1 MSRTIDERVV
11 SMQFDNRQFER
22 NVSTS
27 MSTLDK
33 LKQKL
38 NFTGASKGL
47 EDINNT
53 ASKMNMSVLSNAVDT
68 VRERFSA
75 LEIMGVT
82 ALANITNSAV
92 NAGKRIVSALT
103 IDPIKTGFSEYETQ
117 INAVQTILANTQSK
131 GTTLT
136 DVNRALDE
144 LNTYADK
151 TIYNFTEMTR
161 NIGTFT
167 AAGIELDT
175 ATNAIQGIANLAA
188 VSGSNAQQASTAMYQ
203 LSQALASGTVKL
215 MDWNSVVNAGM
226 GGQVFQDALKETARV
241 HGINIDAMIKK
252 QGSFRETLQE
262 GWLTSEILTETLNKF
277 TMTTE
282 GLTDAQIEA
291 NREMLKA
298 KGYTNEQIDE
308 IFKLGNTATQ
318 AATKVK
324 TLTQLWDTLKEAAQS
339 GWTQSWE
346 IIVGDFDEAKELYTK
361 ISDSVGEI
369 LNKSAE
375 ARNKVLGEGLSSG
388 WKQFLGETDVD
399 EGTLKD
405 AIIKSAKESGVA
417 IDELIEKNGS
427 FEKSLKEGW
436 LSADIL
442 KDAVGD
448 LHDKVIDLTDE
459 ELKNIGITKEQANA
473 MIELGDRVWEDGT
486 LNVEEY
492 TKKMTQLSGRQNIIE
507 GVTNIL
513 KALADAIKPIPEAF
527 KEIFPPMTGEQLYN
541 ITEKIREFTEKLK
554 VTDEVA
560 SKIKR
565 AFKGLFSIFDM
576 FKKVI
581 VAVLKPIGQLLGSEG
596 VGSLASLLLDAT
608 AGIGDF
614 FTALN
619 EGFDTTDISG
629 SFSKIVTVISD
640 VLKGATTGIRSFGD
654 IFSKIG
660 EVILKVAGKIGE
672 AIQTVF
678 GFISDNFSAA
688 DIFAGLAGGGI
699 FAVAT
704 KLFGL
709 LSNIKKTLGD
719 GGIMALLFGK
729 KDDDEGGEKITDK
742 FKEILGS
749 VNETL
754 QSFTSGI
761 KVASVVAIA
770 VAIGIL
776 TASLRKL
783 SEINVPNL
791 MKSLT
796 AMGVMMTMLSKT
808 LKSMLKSIKTFDSKG
823 IAKTSFS
830 LILIA
835 TAMNILAKAI
845 DKIGKLSLKQI
856 AKGLIGVGGGLTI
869 LVQGVKA
876 IKDVKIPLRTSISI
890 IALAKACDVLGEA
903 LKKFGEMT
911 WNEIARGLVAM
922 GGALGELVAA
932 VSILNK
938 FGGGKS
944 IFGAVAID
952 IVILGLSKLANAL
965 KKFGEINWDEIGRG
979 LTAMGGALSEVTI
992 ALIAAGKI
1000 AGFSGIIGSIAI
1012 DIVIAGLGK
1021 LAGALSKFG
1030 KMSWEEIARG
1040 LTTMC
1045 GALLEVSL
1053 FSGALGMI
1061 AGFSGILGGVAIDIT
1076 IAGLGKLAYALG
1088 TFGSMSWDEIG
1099 RGLVAMGGALLEVS
1113 IISGGLGAIAG
1124 LAGILG
1130 GTAIWVSVQG
1140 LGDLADALKKF
1151 GEMSWDEINRGLN
1164 SMANA
1169 LNAIAMGGFLNTL
1182 SIIGS
1187 FSIAKMAKPLGDLAD
1202 SMKKWMNVE
1211 IPSGLGLKLGS
1222 LALGVSA
1229 FTFDGLGAGALALMA
1244 KPLGDLA
1251 NSVKEWS
1258 GVTVPEGLSEQ
1269 LKSLA
1274 PGIEA
1279 FTFGG
1284 FGADVLTEAAL
1295 AIGQL
1300 ATSISK
1306 WNNVTVPEDIGEK
1319 LKNIATG
1326 VKEFTWGF
1334 MGGWTI
1340 SSLIQPLTDLPR
1352 AFKAWEG
1359 VKAPSTIKTD
1369 LTNIANGIKQFSWA
1383 FMGGWSI
1390 NTIIEPLKN
1399 LPDAL
1404 TKWKGVAIPTT
1415 IKTDLTNIAEGI
1427 KAFGFMWG
1435 ADINFANIT
1444 SPMKQMASALVQWG
1458 YITVSSTIKDDLIA
1472 VSDGIK
1478 SFKDSGDIS
1487 GTAMSLTVLAL
1498 AITRFTGVDFY
1509 GIANG
1514 ISHFVTTVA
1523 GLNSESS
1530 AISQLGTNIMNGIV
1544 NGLTDGIGRLQAA
1557 MNSITSIIM
1566 SSSQNFAMAG
1576 ISLMQNFRTGIVS
1589 QKGGIISSV
1598 ISIITAAT
1606 SSITG
1611 KTLAFRTAGSSLMTS
1626 LKNGIDSEKSNVI
1639 SAVKSV
1645 VEACTAIVTSVS
1657 LYDAGIAL
1665 VDGFAS
1671 GITEET
1677 FAAEAAARAMAEAA
1691 LEAAREALDINSPS
1705 KVFRKL
1711 AYSVPEGFA
1720 QGIDKMQSVVK
1731 ASAVDMAK
1739 TAINSTK
1746 TALVRIGSVANKNV
1760 DIIPTIRPVVDL
1772 DAFDVRTIQ
1781 LGANIDAS
1789 IGGTVD
1795 SLSSIIADAQNEINA
1810 SNNEVITAINGLR
1823 ADINAIYNGEDQEVA
1838 LYVDGKKLASTLAKP
1853 MNRQLNILSKRG
1865 AY

>member
-1626 LKNGIDSEKSNVI
+1626 LKTGIDSEKSNVI

>member
-82 ALANITNSAV
+82 ALANITNSAINTGKQLV
-92 NAGKRIVSALT
+92 KSLSVDQITAGWSKFEQ
-103 IDPIKTGFSEYETQ
+103 KTSS
-117 INAVQTILANTQSK
+117 VQTIMNSTGMSIEEVNDVLSQLMWFSDETSY
-131 GTTLT
+131 GFT
-136 DVNRALDE
+136 D
-144 LNTYADK
+144 
-151 TIYNFTEMTR
+151 M
-161 NIGTFT
+161 T
-167 AAGIELDT
+167 AALAQMTSSGGDVKKLIPLITGVANAT
-175 ATNAIQGIANLAA
+175 AFAGKGAGEF
-188 VSGSNAQQASTAMYQ
+188 SRAMYNLNQ
-203 LSQALASGTVKL
+203 SYGAGHLQL
-215 MDWNSVVNAGM
+215 MDWKSLELAGIA
-226 GGQVFQDALKETARV
+226 GKDLKQVFIDTAVAMGKLKEGEVTLGTFSESLSKKWADTEVMEAAFGKFSELSQEAYKLVEAGEYDTASEAIEALS
-241 HGINIDAMIKK
+241 GKYGELAEKAFKSAQEAKSFTEAIDATK
-252 QGSFRETLQE
+252 
-262 GWLTSEILTETLNKF
+262 
-277 TMTTE
+277 
-282 GLTDAQIEA
+282 DA
-291 NREMLKA
+291 
-298 KGYTNEQIDE
+298 
-308 IFKLGNTATQ
+308 
-318 AATKVK
+318 V
-324 TLTQLWDTLKEAAQS
+324 
-339 GWTQSWE
+339 
-346 IIVGDFDEAKELYTK
+346 
-361 ISDSVGEI
+361 
-369 LNKSAE
+369 
-375 ARNKVLGEGLSSG
+375 SSG
-388 WKQFLGETDVD
+388 WLRTFEIIFGNYEEAKVLWTDLANALWDAFASGADARNEMLQGWKDLGGRDD
-399 EGTLKD
+399 
-405 AIIKSAKESGVA
+405 
-417 IDELIEKNGS
+417 LIQS
-427 FEKSLKEGW
+427 FWNSWE
-436 LSADIL
+436 
-442 KDAVGD
+442 AVG
-448 LHDKVIDLTDE
+448 KI
-459 ELKNIGITKEQANA
+459 ITP
-473 MIELGDRVWEDGT
+473 
-486 LNVEEY
+486 
-492 TKKMTQLSGRQNIIE
+492 
-507 GVTNIL
+507 
-513 KALADAIKPIPEAF
+513 IKEAF
-527 KEIFPPMTGEQLYN
+527 RDIFPVTTAEQLVKV
-541 ITEKIREFTEKLK
+541 TSKLKEFTEKLK
-554 VTDEVA
+554 ISDETA
-560 SKIKR
+560 EKLKR
-565 AFKGLFSIFDM
+565 TFKGLFSIFDI

-581 VAVLKPIGQLLGSEG
+581 TALLKPIGQLIGSEG
-596 VGSLASLLLDAT
+596 VSNLATLFLDT
-608 AGIGDF
+608 AAAIGDF
-614 FTALN
+614 FTKLN
-619 EGFDTTDISG
+619 EGFDLTDISG
-629 SFSKIVTVISD
+629 SFSKIVTAISD
-640 VLKGATTGIRSFGD
+640 VLKGATTGIKSFGD
-654 IFSKIG
+654 IFSKVG
-660 EVILKVAGKIGE
+660 EIISKVAGKIGE
-672 AIQTVF
+672 VF
-678 GFISDNFSAA
+678 KTIFGWISDNLSAT

-709 LSNIKKTLGD
+709 ISNIKKTFGD
-719 GGIMALLFGK
+719 GGIMALIFGN
-729 KDDDEGGEKITDK
+729 KDDDEDGGKITDK

-761 KVASVVAIA
+761 KVSSVIAIA
-770 VAIGIL
+770 VAIGVL
-776 TASLRKL
+776 TSSLRKL

-796 AMGVMMTMLSKT
+796 AMGIMMTMLSFT
-808 LKSMLKSIKTFDSKG
+808 LKSIVSSVNFKDNILIKNGGKG
-823 IAKTSFS
+823 IVKAAAS

-845 DKIGKLSLKQI
+845 EKIGKLSLEEI
-856 AKGLIGVGGGLTI
+856 AKGLIGVGGGLYI
-869 LVQGVKA
+869 LTKGVSA

-903 LKKFGEMT
+903 LKKFGEMA

-932 VSILNK
+932 VSVLNK

-952 IVILGLSKLANAL
+952 IIILGLSKLADAL
-965 KKFGEINWDEIGRG
+965 KKFGEMSWDEIGRG
-979 LTAMGGALSEVTI
+979 FTSMGGALSEVTI

-1000 AGFSGIIGSIAI
+1000 AGFSGIIGGIAI
-1012 DIVIAGLGK
+1012 DIVIAGLDK
-1021 LAGALSKFG
+1021 LAEALSKFG
-1030 KMSWEEIARG
+1030 KMSWGEMARG
-1040 LTTMC
+1040 LTSMG

-1061 AGFSGILGGVAIDIT
+1061 AGFSGILGGIAIDIT
-1076 IAGLGKLAYALG
+1076 IAGLGKLADALG

-1099 RGLVAMGGALLEVS
+1099 RGLVAMGGALFEVS
-1113 IISGGLGAIAG
+1113 IISGGLGALAG

-1164 SMANA
+1164 SMANT
-1169 LNAIAMGGFLNTL
+1169 LNVIAMGGFLNTL

-1202 SMKKWMNVE
+1202 SMKKWMDVE

-1222 LALGVSA
+1222 LALGVST

-1251 NSVKEWS
+1251 NSVKKWS

-1284 FGADVLTEAAL
+1284 FGAGALAEAAP

-1326 VKEFTWGF
+1326 IKEFTWGF

-1340 SSLIQPLTDLPR
+1340 SSLIQPLTDLPG

-1415 IKTDLTNIAEGI
+1415 IKTDLTNVAEGI
-1427 KAFGFMWG
+1427 KAFGFMWD
-1435 ADINFANIT
+1435 ADTNFANIT
-1444 SPMKQMASALVQWG
+1444 SPMKQMASALMQWG

-1498 AITRFTGVDFY
+1498 AMTRFTGVDFY

-1544 NGLTDGIGRLQAA
+1544 NGLTNGIGRLQAA
-1557 MNSITSIIM
+1557 MNSITSIVM
-1566 SSSQNFAMAG
+1566 SSSQNFKMAG
-1576 ISLMQNFRTGIVS
+1576 TSLMQNFRTGIAS
-1589 QKGGIISSV
+1589 QQGGIISSV
-1598 ISIITAAT
+1598 RLIIMDAV

-1611 KTLAFRTAGSSLMTS
+1611 KTSAFRTAGSSLMTS
-1626 LKNGIDSEKSNVI
+1626 LKNGIDSEKSNVT
-1639 SAVKSV
+1639 SAVTSV
-1645 VEACTAIVTSVS
+1645 VEACTEIVTSVS

-1720 QGIDKMQSVVK
+1720 LGIDKMSGLVK
-1731 ASAVDMAK
+1731 NSSAGMAQ
-1739 TAINSTK
+1739 TAINSAK
-1746 TALVRIGSVANKNV
+1746 SAISRIGDVVNG
-1760 DIIPTIRPVVDL
+1760 DIDILPAIRPVIDL
-1772 DAFDVRTIQ
+1772 DAFDARTIQ

-1789 IGGTVD
+1789 IGGPVD

>member
-82 ALANITNSAV
+82 ALVNITNSAV

-262 GWLTSEILTETLNKF
+262 GWLSSEILTETLNKF

-282 GLTDAQIEA
+282 GLTEAQIEA

-298 KGYTNEQIDE
+298 KGYTDDQIEE

-405 AIIKSAKESGVA
+405 AIIKRAKESGVA

-427 FEKSLKEGW
+427 FDKSLKEGW

-513 KALADAIKPIPEAF
+513 KALSDAIKPIPEAF

-541 ITEKIREFTEKLK
+541 ITEKFREFTEKLK

-596 VGSLASLLLDAT
+596 VGSLASLLLDAA

-629 SFSKIVTVISD
+629 NFSKIVTVISD
-640 VLKGATTGIRSFGD
+640 VLKGATTGIKGFGD
-654 IFSKIG
+654 IFSKVG
-660 EVILKVAGKIGE
+660 EIISKVAGKIGE
-672 AIQTVF
+672 AFKTVF
-678 GFISDNFSAA
+678 GWISDNLSAT

-704 KLFGL
+704 KLLGL
-709 LSNIKKTLGD
+709 ISNIKKTFGD
-719 GGIMALLFGK
+719 GGIMALIFGN
-729 KDDDEGGEKITDK
+729 KDDDEDGGKITDK

-761 KVASVVAIA
+761 KVSSVVAIA

-776 TASLRKL
+776 TSSLRKL

-796 AMGVMMTMLSKT
+796 AMGVMMTMLSFT
-808 LKSMLKSIKTFDSKG
+808 LKSMVSSVNFKDNILIKNGGKG
-823 IAKTSFS
+823 IIKAAAS

-845 DKIGKLSLKQI
+845 EKIGKLSLEEI
-856 AKGLIGVGGGLTI
+856 AKGLIGVGGGLYI
-869 LVQGVKA
+869 LTKGVNA

-890 IALAKACDVLGEA
+890 IALAKACDMLGEA
-903 LKKFGEMT
+903 LKKFGEMA

-952 IVILGLSKLANAL
+952 IVILGLSKLADAL

-979 LTAMGGALSEVTI
+979 LVAMGGALSEVTI
-992 ALIAAGKI
+992 TLIAAGKI

-1012 DIVIAGLGK
+1012 DIVIAGLDK

-1040 LTTMC
+1040 LATMC

-1076 IAGLGKLAYALG
+1076 IAGLGKLADALG
-1088 TFGSMSWDEIG
+1088 TLGSMSWDEIG

-1151 GEMSWDEINRGLN
+1151 GEMSWNEINRGLN

-1169 LNAIAMGGFLNTL
+1169 LNVIAMGGFLNTL

-1202 SMKKWMNVE
+1202 SMKKWMDVE
-1211 IPSGLGLKLGS
+1211 IPPGLGLKLGS

-1284 FGADVLTEAAL
+1284 FGASALTEAAP

-1340 SSLIQPLTDLPR
+1340 SSLIQPLTDLPG

-1390 NTIIEPLKN
+1390 NTVIEPLKN

-1415 IKTDLTNIAEGI
+1415 IKTDLTNVAEGI

-1435 ADINFANIT
+1435 ADTNFANIT
-1444 SPMKQMASALVQWG
+1444 SPMKQMASALVQ
-1458 YITVSSTIKDDLIA
+1458 
-1472 VSDGIK
+1472 
-1478 SFKDSGDIS
+1478 
-1487 GTAMSLTVLAL
+1487 
-1498 AITRFTGVDFY
+1498 FTGVDFY

-1557 MNSITSIIM
+1557 MDSITSIIM

-1576 ISLMQNFRTGIVS
+1576 ISLMQNFRTGIAS

-1611 KTLAFRTAGSSLMTS
+1611 KTSAFRTAGSSLMTS

-1720 QGIDKMQSVVK
+1720 QGINKMSGLVENS
-1731 ASAVDMAK
+1731 SAGMAQ
-1739 TAINSTK
+1739 TAINSAK
-1746 TALVRIGSVANKNV
+1746 SAISRIGDVING
-1760 DIIPTIRPVVDL
+1760 DIDILPAIRPVIDL
-1772 DAFDVRTIQ
+1772 DAFDARTIQ

-1789 IGGTVD
+1789 IGGPVD

>member
-82 ALANITNSAV
+82 ALANITNSAINTGKQLV
-92 NAGKRIVSALT
+92 KSLSIDQITAGWSKYEQ
-103 IDPIKTGFSEYETQ
+103 KTSS
-117 INAVQTILANTQSK
+117 VQTIMNSTGMSIEEVNDVLSQLMWFSDETSY
-131 GTTLT
+131 GFT
-136 DVNRALDE
+136 D
-144 LNTYADK
+144 
-151 TIYNFTEMTR
+151 M
-161 NIGTFT
+161 T
-167 AAGIELDT
+167 AALAQMTSSGGDVKKLIPLITGVANAT
-175 ATNAIQGIANLAA
+175 AFAGK
-188 VSGSNAQQASTAMYQ
+188 GASEFSRAMYNLNQ
-203 LSQALASGTVKL
+203 SYGAGHLQL
-215 MDWNSVVNAGM
+215 MDWKSLELAGIA
-226 GGQVFQDALKETARV
+226 GKDLKQVFIDTAVAMGKLKEGEVTLGTFSESLSKKWADTEVMEAAFGKFSELSQEAYKLVEAGEYDTASEAIEALS
-241 HGINIDAMIKK
+241 GKYGELAEKAFKSAQEAKSFTEAIDATK
-252 QGSFRETLQE
+252 
-262 GWLTSEILTETLNKF
+262 
-277 TMTTE
+277 
-282 GLTDAQIEA
+282 DA
-291 NREMLKA
+291 
-298 KGYTNEQIDE
+298 
-308 IFKLGNTATQ
+308 
-318 AATKVK
+318 V
-324 TLTQLWDTLKEAAQS
+324 
-339 GWTQSWE
+339 
-346 IIVGDFDEAKELYTK
+346 
-361 ISDSVGEI
+361 
-369 LNKSAE
+369 
-375 ARNKVLGEGLSSG
+375 SSG
-388 WKQFLGETDVD
+388 WLRTFEIIFGDYEEAKVLWTDLANALWDAFASGADARNEMLQGWKDLGGRDD
-399 EGTLKD
+399 
-405 AIIKSAKESGVA
+405 
-417 IDELIEKNGS
+417 LIQS
-427 FEKSLKEGW
+427 FWNSWE
-436 LSADIL
+436 
-442 KDAVGD
+442 AVG
-448 LHDKVIDLTDE
+448 KI
-459 ELKNIGITKEQANA
+459 ITP
-473 MIELGDRVWEDGT
+473 
-486 LNVEEY
+486 
-492 TKKMTQLSGRQNIIE
+492 
-507 GVTNIL
+507 
-513 KALADAIKPIPEAF
+513 IKEAF
-527 KEIFPPMTGEQLYN
+527 RDIFPATTAEQLVKV
-541 ITEKIREFTEKLK
+541 TSKLKEFTEKLK
-554 VTDEVA
+554 ISDETA
-560 SKIKR
+560 EKLKR
-565 AFKGLFSIFDM
+565 TFKGLFSIFDI

-581 VAVLKPIGQLLGSEG
+581 TALLKPIGQLIGSEG
-596 VGSLASLLLDAT
+596 VSNLATLFLDA
-608 AGIGDF
+608 AAAIGDF
-614 FTALN
+614 FTKLN
-619 EGFDTTDISG
+619 EGFDLTDISG

-640 VLKGATTGIRSFGD
+640 VLKGATTGIKSFGD
-654 IFSKIG
+654 IFSKVG
-660 EVILKVAGKIGE
+660 EIISKVAGKIGE
-672 AIQTVF
+672 AFKTVF
-678 GFISDNFSAA
+678 GWISDNLSAT

-709 LSNIKKTLGD
+709 MSNIKKTFGD
-719 GGIMALLFGK
+719 GGIMALIFGN

-749 VNETL
+749 VNDTL

-776 TASLRKL
+776 TSSLRKL

-796 AMGVMMTMLSKT
+796 AMGVMMTMLSFT
-808 LKSMLKSIKTFDSKG
+808 LKSMVSSVNFKDNILIKNGGKG
-823 IAKTSFS
+823 IIKAAAS

-845 DKIGKLSLKQI
+845 EKIGKLSLEEM
-856 AKGLIGVGGGLTI
+856 AKGLIGVGGGLYI
-869 LVQGVKA
+869 LTKGVNA

-890 IALAKACDVLGEA
+890 IALAKACDMLGEA
-903 LKKFGEMT
+903 LKKFGGMA

-922 GGALGELVAA
+922 GGALGELVTA

-1169 LNAIAMGGFLNTL
+1169 LNIIAMGGFLNTL

-1202 SMKKWMNVE
+1202 SMKKWMDVE
-1211 IPSGLGLKLGS
+1211 IPQGLGLKLGS

-1258 GVTVPEGLSEQ
+1258 GVAVPEGLSEQ

-1284 FGADVLTEAAL
+1284 FGADALTEAAP

-1340 SSLIQPLTDLPR
+1340 SSLIQPLTDLPG

-1415 IKTDLTNIAEGI
+1415 IKTDLTNVAEGI

-1435 ADINFANIT
+1435 ADTNFANIT

-1509 GIANG
+1509 SIANG
-1514 ISHFVTTVA
+1514 ISYFVTTVA

-1576 ISLMQNFRTGIVS
+1576 ISLMQNFRTGIAS

-1611 KTLAFRTAGSSLMTS
+1611 KTSAFRTAGSSLMTS

-1720 QGIDKMQSVVK
+1720 QGIDKMSGLVK
-1731 ASAVDMAK
+1731 NSSAGMAQ
-1739 TAINSTK
+1739 TAINSAK
-1746 TALVRIGSVANKNV
+1746 SAISRIDDVING
-1760 DIIPTIRPVVDL
+1760 DIDILPTIRPVVDL

-1789 IGGTVD
+1789 IGGPVD